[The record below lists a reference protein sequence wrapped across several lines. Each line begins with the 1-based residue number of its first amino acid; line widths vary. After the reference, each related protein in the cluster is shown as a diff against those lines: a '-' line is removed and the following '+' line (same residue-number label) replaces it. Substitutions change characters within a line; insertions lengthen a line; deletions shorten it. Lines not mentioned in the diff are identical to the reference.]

1 MELNIKAK
9 ELACDNVE
17 FEHDAH
23 EIIDKA
29 MKEVKA
35 AAIRTA
41 MKDIDISIL
50 GPELHI
56 FGNAFDGGALH
67 VCSLKNIFKEAATDS
82 QEGIHDLLLLIDEI
96 KEVILEAK

>member
-35 AAIRTA
+35 AAIRSA
-41 MKDIDISIL
+41 MKDVDISIL
-50 GPELHI
+50 GSDLHI
-56 FGNAFDGGALH
+56 FGDVFDGGALH
-67 VCSLKNIFKEAATDS
+67 VCSLKNIFKEAAMEYPERIS
-82 QEGIHDLLLLIDEI
+82 DLLLLIDEI
-96 KEVILEAK
+96 KGSVLEVK